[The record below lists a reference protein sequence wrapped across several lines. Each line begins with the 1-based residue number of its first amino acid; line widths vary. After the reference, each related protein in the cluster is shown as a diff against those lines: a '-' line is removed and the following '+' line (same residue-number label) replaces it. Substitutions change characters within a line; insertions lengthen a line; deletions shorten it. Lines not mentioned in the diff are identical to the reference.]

1 MLRLMRPI
9 RFALFALVATFCLSQ
24 EISDPWPPA
33 SLMEPAALAK
43 ALQSGKSPT
52 VLCVAFP
59 VLYNSKHIV
68 HAAFAGT
75 GSKPEG
81 LEALKKAAAPL
92 PRDADLVI
100 YCGCC
105 PMAKCPNIRPAY
117 RTLKEMGF
125 TRIRVLDIPTN
136 MHTDWFSKDYPSE
149 AGSAAGSPASSPK

>member
-1 MLRLMRPI
+1 MRPI
-9 RFALFALVATFCLSQ
+9 RFALFTLVATLLLSQ
-24 EISDPWPPA
+24 EVSDPWPA
-33 SLMEPAALAK
+33 GSLMEPAALAK
-43 ALQSGKSPT
+43 DLQSGKSPR

-68 HAAFAGT
+68 HAAFAGP

-105 PMAKCPNIRPAY
+105 PMVKCPNIRPAY
-117 RTLKEMGF
+117 RVLKEMGF
-125 TRIRVLDIPTN
+125 THIRVLDIPTN

-149 AGSAAGSPASSPK
+149 PGSAAPSTSSN